1 MFPAALTSR
10 MKGCRGVLRELPA
23 ATSGRERVYS
33 GGKEAAC
40 EREVKRERRRDRDRA
55 ESELRRGCLQFPS
68 NFVGNLV
75 VILR

>member
-1 MFPAALTSR
+1 MY
-10 MKGCRGVLRELPA
+10 G
-23 ATSGRERVYS
+23 

-40 EREVKRERRRDRDRA
+40 EREVERTRDRDRA

-75 VILR
+75 VTLR